1 MLERIQKIMAQGG
14 IASRREAERLILDG
28 RVTLNGKVVV
38 ELGTKA
44 DTDND
49 YIKVNGKLI
58 TRPEPKTYV
67 ILFKPRGYVTTSKDP
82 EGRPTVMELLE
93 KVKVRVFPV
102 GRLDYDTE
110 GLILCTNDGD
120 LAHRLQHPSH
130 EIPKTYLVKV
140 DGVPTQ
146 EGVLKLRNGVKLRD
160 GMTAPARV
168 KIIKKAE
175 ANSWLEIIIHEGRN
189 RQIKRMFEAIG
200 HSVIKLKREGLAFL
214 TLGDLKPGEFRH
226 LTSEEIKNLHKRKAN
241 HFVHRLRRLHRF

>member
-1 MLERIQKIMAQGG
+1 MKGIQKEQGKKQMLERIQKIMAQGG

-93 KVKVRVFPV
+93 KVKVRVFHV

-200 HSVIKLKREGLAFL
+200 HTVIKLKREGLAFL
-214 TLGDLKPGEFRH
+214 TLGDLKPSEFRH
-226 LTSEEIKNLHKRKAN
+226 LTAEEVKNLKAI
-241 HFVHRLRRLHRF
+241 